1 MGIKAKCKYIYWSLF
16 NRRPQRVLRMD
27 VQLLYWFKNN
37 NFKRLTSFQQ
47 DKIFYKFNCDI
58 NRHTNIHPTVVFPH
72 PVGVVVGSGVTICE
86 NAIIHQNVTLGM
98 KYNENKE
105 FGVTIGAGTR
115 ICANTVVVGNVTI
128 GKNCVIGANSIITKS
143 IPDNSVV
150 VGANKIIRTN
160 SMDSKESK

>member
-1 MGIKAKCKYIYWSLF
+1 
-16 NRRPQRVLRMD
+16 
-27 VQLLYWFKNN
+27 
-37 NFKRLTSFQQ
+37 
-47 DKIFYKFNCDI
+47 
-58 NRHTNIHPTVVFPH
+58 
-72 PVGVVVGSGVTICE
+72 
-86 NAIIHQNVTLGM
+86 M

-160 SMDSKESK
+160 SMLFLWSNRKAPLIPSNTRHRALVKHRYHHA